1 MPDENKKKTVLIVD
15 DDDFLLEM
23 YALKFKEAGFEV
35 AIAQT
40 GGEAAEK
47 SKEGQPDV
55 VLLDIVLPEKDGFEV
70 LQEIKGGSA
79 GKKPLVIMLTN
90 LGQKDDTD
98 RSMRL
103 GADDYIVKAHFTP
116 SEVVQKVNKLLAKQK
131 QQ

>member
-1 MPDENKKKTVLIVD
+1 MVTEDRKKNILIVD

-23 YALKFKEAGFEV
+23 YALKFKEAGFDV
-35 AIAQT
+35 DMAQT
-40 GGEAAEK
+40 GREAMEK
-47 SKEGQPDV
+47 TREVHPDV
-55 VLLDIVLPEKDGFEV
+55 VLLDIVLPETDGFEV
-70 LQEIKGGSA
+70 LQNIKSA
-79 GKKPLVIMLTN
+79 QTNPKPLVIMLTN

-131 QQ
+131 L